1 MKNAIVTG
9 AASDI
14 GQAIARTLVA
24 EGTHVVLADNDLDTV
39 RAVAAE
45 VPDTEAVHVDLG
57 SAESVRRFAADVLDR
72 AGVPDQLVNGAA
84 LCHGGSLMSVRE
96 ETWAQELDVVL
107 AGTIRV
113 SQAFLPAMQEAGG
126 GSVVNIA
133 SVNGHGYFGA
143 DAYSAAKAGVLNLTK
158 TLAVQYG
165 PYGVRVNSVSPG
177 SVINAQRRQMLAED
191 PHVLDRATGWYPMGR
206 LGVPQDVADAVA
218 FLLSDRASWITGT
231 DLLVD
236 GGLLAGMRGLAE
248 ALGGPPPG
256 ER

>member
-1 MKNAIVTG
+1 MSNAIVTG

-24 EGTHVVLADNDLDTV
+24 DGSYVVLADNDLDTV
-39 RAVAAE
+39 EALARDL
-45 VPDTEAVHVDLG
+45 PGTEAVYLDLA
-57 SAESVRRFAADVLDR
+57 SAESVRQVGADLVERLG
-72 AGVPDQLVNGAA
+72 APDQLVNGAA
-84 LCHGGSLMSVRE
+84 LCNGGSLQSVDE
-96 ETWAQELDVVL
+96 ATWAQDLEVVL

-113 SQAFLPAMQEAGG
+113 SQAFLPSMRAAGR

-133 SVNGHGYFGA
+133 SVNGHSYFGA
-143 DAYSAAKAGVLNLTK
+143 DVYSAAKAGVLNLTK

-177 SVINAQRRQMLAED
+177 TVVNAQRRRQLADD
-191 PHVLDRATGWYPMGR
+191 PHALDRATDWYPLGR
-206 LGVPQDVADAVA
+206 VGVPQDVADAVA

-231 DLLVD
+231 DLRVD
-236 GGLLAGMRGLAE
+236 GGLLAGMQGLAD
-248 ALGGPPPG
+248 ALNTRP